1 MNTIVIVTEANAKVA
16 TGHLMECIACA
27 EELTKNGYEVSF
39 WINDDMESGLKK
51 RIPCRFREYHK
62 SIENDYKA
70 LTEEIC
76 RISPG
81 VLLFNLREISEKF
94 LEICKAKIPDSTTVI
109 CIDEFGHRNLQADII
124 INPMIDSYYW
134 DYRES
139 KARLFCGAQYLVLPE
154 QLSVLHKRKK
164 KINSRIEKIVVTM
177 GGVDAKNY
185 TLDLSGIVSENF
197 PEAAIDIVIG
207 GGNRS
212 REAIVEKAKNYQNLN
227 VRENISNLSD
237 LLYEADMVI
246 CAGGNTLHEAACI
259 GTPAIVLPSM
269 PHEER
274 TAKCFEKRGFGV
286 VTDVH
291 TDWSKEIPAL
301 FSRFLSAG
309 IRNEM
314 SISGKKIS
322 DGLGRKRIIDI
333 IQKTGGTDANENFIN
348 GMVDL

>member
-1 MNTIVIVTEANAKVA
+1 MNTIVIVTEANANVA

-27 EELTKNGYEVSF
+27 EELAKNGYEVSF
-39 WINDDMESGLKK
+39 WINDDMENGLKK

-62 SIENDYKA
+62 SIESDYEV

-81 VLLFNLREISEKF
+81 ELLFNLREISEKF
-94 LEICKAKIPDSTTVI
+94 LEICKAKIPDRTTVI

-134 DYRES
+134 NYGES

-164 KINSRIEKIVVTM
+164 KINSRIEKIVITL
-177 GGVDAKNY
+177 GGVDPQNY
-185 TLDLSGIVSENF
+185 TLNLSRLVSETF
-197 PEAAIDIVIG
+197 PEAEIEIIIG
-207 GGNRS
+207 GGNRN
-212 REAIVEKAKNYQNLN
+212 REAIARNAIYYQNIN
-227 VRENISNLSD
+227 IRENVSNLPD

-274 TAKCFEKRGFGV
+274 TVKCFEEGGFCFV
-286 VTDVH
+286 VDVH
-291 TDWSKEIPAL
+291 TKWEEEIPVL
-301 FSRFLSAG
+301 FSKILSPE
-309 IRNEM
+309 IRRKM
-314 SISGKKIS
+314 SKSGKKIC

-333 IQKTGGTDANENFIN
+333 IQKTGGADANENFIN